1 MLSYFQ
7 RREKA
12 NPTTAPARGIE
23 ENEMNA
29 KKGYRIIRD
38 NAGYR
43 MHCWYDLGTGKVWD
57 GLPSYFATRKAAEA
71 AGKRRGK

>member
-1 MLSYFQ
+1 
-7 RREKA
+7 
-12 NPTTAPARGIE
+12 
-23 ENEMNA
+23 MNA

-38 NAGYR
+38 NAGYH